1 MRTKHGTR
9 LANSDQNEKSEIGLV
24 GRFGHAPI
32 FYDSVIS
39 ARSTG
44 FAGHLLRISLPYQ
57 RSSRIITLSQ

>member
-1 MRTKHGTR
+1 MRIQHGTR
-9 LANSDQNEKSEIGLV
+9 LVNSDQNEKSETSLLW
-24 GRFGHAPI
+24 RFGHAAI

-44 FAGHLLRISLPYQ
+44 FTGHLLRISLPYQ